1 MKKYFLFVIS
11 TFLMGLGILS
21 ATGCDSDA
29 TITPQ
34 TRNAYSKVNLSDW
47 QMQKCDYL
55 EGMACPFQLLKREY
69 EGETYYWYSS
79 TVFSNIFEHLY
90 DSKGNLIRQD
100 CTATNKL
107 PDLSAVRGQR
117 VLLNMTVNPT
127 YLYVLSEP
135 DLDNPTIK
143 IN

>member
-1 MKKYFLFVIS
+1 
-11 TFLMGLGILS
+11 MGLGILS

-79 TVFSNIFEHLY
+79 PVFSNIFEHLY
-90 DSKGNLIRQD
+90 DSKGNHWKD
-100 CTATNKL
+100 
-107 PDLSAVRGQR
+107 
-117 VLLNMTVNPT
+117 VNN
-127 YLYVLSEP
+127 VEP
-135 DLDNPTIK
+135 PYTEFTRYEDGKWLGWEVIYEYWP
-143 IN
+143 

>member
-11 TFLMGLGILS
+11 TFVMGLGILS

-79 TVFSNIFEHLY
+79 PVFSNIFEHLY
-90 DSKGNLIRQD
+90 DSKGNHWKD
-100 CTATNKL
+100 
-107 PDLSAVRGQR
+107 
-117 VLLNMTVNPT
+117 VNN
-127 YLYVLSEP
+127 VEP
-135 DLDNPTIK
+135 PYTEFTRYEDGKWLGWEVIYEYWP
-143 IN
+143 